1 MSDQAENPAPAQE
14 EQPKDAAD
22 AQEKPA
28 AEQQESAPEGGTEE
42 KKEPAGAEG
51 GGEEKEPA
59 GAEGGGEEK
68 KEPAGAEGGG
78 EEKKEGDDAEVT
90 EQKEGILCMCTY
102 EVKLLLER
110 HNAYMQERNQLQ
122 NQRPPNDPSLC
133 EYRLTQKSSMLASS
147 HDEVS
152 SKEHSPPLH
161 PLCSPPD
168 TLLQSTCTVG
178 FTSQFAQCLAS
189 W

>member
-51 GGEEKEPA
+51 GGEEK
-59 GAEGGGEEK
+59 
-68 KEPAGAEGGG
+68 
-78 EEKKEGDDAEVT
+78 KEGDDAEVT

-110 HNAYMQERNQLQ
+110 HNACMQERNQLQ
-122 NQRPPNDPSLC
+122 SQRPPNDPSLC
-133 EYRLTQKSSMLASS
+133 EYRLTQKSSMPGSS

-161 PLCSPPD
+161 PICSPPD

-189 W
+189 

>member
-42 KKEPAGAEG
+42 KKEPAE
-51 GGEEKEPA
+51 
-59 GAEGGGEEK
+59 AEGGGEEK
-68 KEPAGAEGGG
+68 KEPAGAEGG
-78 EEKKEGDDAEVT
+78 EEKKEGNEAEVT
-90 EQKEGILCMCTY
+90 EQKEGILCTCTC
-102 EVKLLLER
+102 EVKFLLEQ
-110 HNAYMQERNQLQ
+110 HNTCMQERSQLL

-133 EYRLTQKSSMLASS
+133 EYRWTRRSSMLGSS

-168 TLLQSTCTVG
+168 TLLQSACTVG
-178 FTSQFAQCLAS
+178 FTSQFAQCLAQ
-189 W
+189 

>member
-42 KKEPAGAEG
+42 K
-51 GGEEKEPA
+51 KEPA

-110 HNAYMQERNQLQ
+110 HNACMQERNQLQ

-133 EYRLTQKSSMLASS
+133 EYRLTQKSSMQGSS

-161 PLCSPPD
+161 PICSPPD

-189 W
+189 